1 MTTEDP
7 GARRR
12 RAVRRLASGVA
23 VLTVG
28 RGHQVHGA
36 TVSAVTAVSRDP
48 LLVAVCL
55 RHGSA
60 FLDLAQARRRFA
72 VNILSS
78 RQALLASWFADPGRP
93 PGAAQ
98 FDCVAWE
105 PDEFSGAPLIVG
117 SLASLGCQVAASVAA
132 GDHEVLLAE
141 VRSGASGADGAPLLS
156 FAGQLHSVA
165 QLHSAAQP
173 SAAQL
178 SAAQLSVAQPSVA
191 PHDVPAEGAVPTDG
205 PPLEV
210 TSRGRKR

>member
-1 MTTEDP
+1 
-7 GARRR
+7 
-12 RAVRRLASGVA
+12 VRRLASGVA

-178 SAAQLSVAQPSVA
+178 SAAQLSAAQLSAAQLSAAQLSVA

>member
-1 MTTEDP
+1 
-7 GARRR
+7 
-12 RAVRRLASGVA
+12 VRRLASGVA